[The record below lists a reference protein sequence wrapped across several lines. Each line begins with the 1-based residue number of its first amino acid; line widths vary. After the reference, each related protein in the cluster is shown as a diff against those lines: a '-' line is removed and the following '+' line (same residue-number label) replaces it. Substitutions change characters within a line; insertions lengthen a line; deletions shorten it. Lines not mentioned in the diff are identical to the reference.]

1 MMRLILTIACL
12 FLLQEPLQAQGHTH
26 APPGSTCIDQE
37 DRLSYKGFKH
47 CEYHSLYQT
56 SFKDWNCQCYSGQ
69 CRPTEFR
76 VAPVTATNQTGLE
89 VQINGS
95 WFPIPQNALR
105 KERANMSPDLL
116 KWMAHACANDPTFE
130 QLDEKT
136 IVVKAPPHIEC
147 VWINTG
153 S

>member
-12 FLLQEPLQAQGHTH
+12 FLLQGRLHAQDHMHT
-26 APPGSTCIDQE
+26 PPGSTCVDE
-37 DRLSYKGFKH
+37 EKRLSYKGFKH
-47 CEYHSLYQT
+47 CGYHSLYQT

-76 VAPVTATNQTGLE
+76 VAPVTAANPVGLE

-95 WFPIPQNALR
+95 WFPIPENALR
-105 KERANMSPDLL
+105 KERANMSPELL
-116 KWMAHACANDPTFE
+116 KWMAHACANDPIF
-130 QLDEKT
+130 DEKKEKL
-136 IVVKAPPHIEC
+136 VSPPHIEC